1 MDSLTAMSI
10 EDEHMD
16 DDMSSHAAD
25 GDGDDDAEFTMVKD
39 HEESD
44 DADIVITIKF
54 PPEKFN
60 GKWSVAADATL
71 SHMLLH
77 ASEKWPEYNWA
88 QSKAIVEQRV
98 PGFSA
103 LLKSPADD
111 ATPIAPLHENS
122 LRVMA
127 PKISVQRDLE
137 AARNAALLR
146 RAARTRSLPLRLRS
160 SKPSSRE
167 SNPYTFLTI
176 RPLNYLPNPRRS
188 EDFLKRLRSDPGIRT
203 VMRTH
208 KFSVGLLTEMD
219 PGQYTESN
227 HEGTTRIL
235 GLNRNRG
242 EVIELRLR
250 TDAYDGYRDYKTIRN
265 TLCHELAHNVHSEHD
280 RDFWDLCHQIEREVH
295 KADWL
300 KSGRTAGGE
309 EYAPPPPGEEEEEHP
324 DEGGWTGGQY
334 TLGGGGENNAGLSR
348 REIIARATEARLRRE
363 RRNGGSGGSRGQEG
377 QSRGSPSS

>member
-1 MDSLTAMSI
+1 MSI
-10 EDEHMD
+10 EDRHPDDDHLD
-16 DDMSSHAAD
+16 DDMSSHAA
-25 GDGDDDAEFTMVKD
+25 DGDDDAEFTMVKD

-44 DADIVITIKF
+44 DVDVVITIKF
-54 PPEKFN
+54 PPEKFT
-60 GKWSVAADATL
+60 GKWSVASDATL
-71 SHMLLH
+71 SDMLLH

-111 ATPIAPLHENS
+111 ATPIAPLHTNS

-137 AARNAALLR
+137 AARSAVLLR
-146 RAARTRSLPLRLRS
+146 QAARTRGLPMRLRS

-167 SNPYTFLTI
+167 SNMHTFHTI
-176 RPLNYLPNPRRS
+176 RPLAYLPNPKRS
-188 EDFLKRLRSDPGIRT
+188 EDFLKRLRNDPGIRT
-203 VMRTH
+203 VMRAH

-265 TLCHELAHNVHSEHD
+265 TLCHELAHNVHSDHD
-280 RDFWDLCHQIEREVH
+280 RNFWDLCHQIEREVQR
-295 KADWL
+295 ADWL

-309 EYAPPPPGEEEEEHP
+309 EYAPAPVGHEEEEHL
-324 DEGGWTGGQY
+324 DEGGWVGGEY
-334 TLGGGGENNAGLSR
+334 TLGGGGENNAGMSR
-348 REIIARATEARLRRE
+348 REIIARATEARMRRAARRRGTSSE
-363 RRNGGSGGSRGQEG
+363 RQGEGSRPSGP
-377 QSRGSPSS
+377 SGS